1 MSQRGE
7 VERFSKGGTVSDRQT
22 EACSTEN
29 ALHARWAFDVAP
41 GRERHVALQLQELGC
56 TDVERPTKGYVI
68 AHCDPTAVPVIKRLS
83 GVVRA
88 LPLLDTDLFENLS
101 NVEPLLAKVADV
113 VQVSSG
119 PYAQMTGIVRA
130 LDGEDVL
137 VDVSLMGRVVR
148 VRAKATHVSVMP
160 LPEPW
165 R

>member
-1 MSQRGE
+1 M
-7 VERFSKGGTVSDRQT
+7 SDRQT

-29 ALHARWAFDVAP
+29 ALHARWAFDVTP

-88 LPLLDTDLFENLS
+88 LPLLDTDLFEDLS

-130 LDGEDVL
+130 LEGEDVL

>member
-1 MSQRGE
+1 M
-7 VERFSKGGTVSDRQT
+7 SDRQT

-29 ALHARWAFDVAP
+29 ALHARWAFDVTP
-41 GRERHVALQLQELGC
+41 GRERHVALQLEELGC

-88 LPLLDTDLFENLS
+88 LPLLDSDLFEDLS
-101 NVEPLLAKVADV
+101 NVEPLMAKVADV

>member
-1 MSQRGE
+1 M
-7 VERFSKGGTVSDRQT
+7 SDRQT

-29 ALHARWAFDVAP
+29 ALHARWAFDVTP

-88 LPLLDTDLFENLS
+88 LPLLDTDLFEDLS
-101 NVEPLLAKVADV
+101 NVETLLAKVADV

-148 VRAKATHVSVMP
+148 VRAKARHVSVMP

>member
-1 MSQRGE
+1 M
-7 VERFSKGGTVSDRQT
+7 SDRQT

-29 ALHARWAFDVAP
+29 ALHARWAFDVTP

-88 LPLLDTDLFENLS
+88 LPLLDSDLFEDLS
-101 NVEPLLAKVADV
+101 NVEALLAKVADV

>member
-1 MSQRGE
+1 MSPRGE

-29 ALHARWAFDVAP
+29 ALHARWAFDVTP

-88 LPLLDTDLFENLS
+88 LPLLDTDLFEDLS
-101 NVEPLLAKVADV
+101 NVEPLPAKVADV

-130 LDGEDVL
+130 LEGEDVL

>member
-1 MSQRGE
+1 M
-7 VERFSKGGTVSDRQT
+7 SDRQT

-29 ALHARWAFDVAP
+29 AIHARWAFDVTP

>member
-1 MSQRGE
+1 M
-7 VERFSKGGTVSDRQT
+7 SDRQT

-29 ALHARWAFDVAP
+29 ALHARWAFDVTP

-130 LDGEDVL
+130 LEGEDVL

>member
-1 MSQRGE
+1 M
-7 VERFSKGGTVSDRQT
+7 SDRQT

-29 ALHARWAFDVAP
+29 AIHARWAFDVTP

-88 LPLLDTDLFENLS
+88 LPLLDSDLFEDLS

>member
-1 MSQRGE
+1 
-7 VERFSKGGTVSDRQT
+7 VSDRHT

-29 ALHARWAFDVAP
+29 ALHARWAFDVTP

-88 LPLLDTDLFENLS
+88 LPLLDSDLFEDLS

>member
-1 MSQRGE
+1 MSKRE
-7 VERFSKGGTVSDRQT
+7 AERCATANVSR
-22 EACSTEN
+22 
-29 ALHARWAFDVAP
+29 ARWASDVKP
-41 GRERHVALQLQELGC
+41 DREKHLALQLQELGC
-56 TDVERPTKGYVI
+56 TSVERPTKGYVI
-68 AHCDPTAVPVIKRLS
+68 AQCDPTAVPVIKGLS

-88 LPLLDTDLFENLS
+88 LPLVDTDLFEDLS
-101 NVEPLLAKVADV
+101 NEPLPAKVSDL
-113 VQVSSG
+113 VQISSG

-130 LDGEDVL
+130 LEGEDVL

>member
-1 MSQRGE
+1 M
-7 VERFSKGGTVSDRQT
+7 SDRQT

-29 ALHARWAFDVAP
+29 ALHARWAFDVTP
-41 GRERHVALQLQELGC
+41 GRELHVALQLQELGC

-88 LPLLDTDLFENLS
+88 LPLLDSDLFEDLS

-119 PYAQMTGIVRA
+119 PYAQMTGIARA

>member
-1 MSQRGE
+1 M
-7 VERFSKGGTVSDRQT
+7 SDRQA

-29 ALHARWAFDVAP
+29 ALHARWAFDVTP

-88 LPLLDTDLFENLS
+88 LPLLDSDLFEDLS

>member
-1 MSQRGE
+1 MSN
-7 VERFSKGGTVSDRQT
+7 RQT

-29 ALHARWAFDVAP
+29 ALHARWAFDVTP

-88 LPLLDTDLFENLS
+88 LPLLDSDLFEDLS

>member
-1 MSQRGE
+1 M
-7 VERFSKGGTVSDRQT
+7 SDRQT

-29 ALHARWAFDVAP
+29 ALHARWAFDVTP

-88 LPLLDTDLFENLS
+88 LPLLDSDLFEDLS
-101 NVEPLLAKVADV
+101 NVEPLMAKVADV

>member
-1 MSQRGE
+1 MSN
-7 VERFSKGGTVSDRQT
+7 RQA
-22 EACSTEN
+22 EGCATEN
-29 ALHARWAFDVAP
+29 ALRARWAFDVTP

-88 LPLLDTDLFENLS
+88 LPLLDTDLFEDLS
-101 NVEPLLAKVADV
+101 NVEPLPAKVADV

>member
-1 MSQRGE
+1 MSPRGE

-29 ALHARWAFDVAP
+29 ALHARWAFDVTP

-88 LPLLDTDLFENLS
+88 LPLLDTDLFEDLS

>member
-1 MSQRGE
+1 MSPRGE
-7 VERFSKGGTVSDRQT
+7 VERLSKGGTVSDRQT

-29 ALHARWAFDVAP
+29 ALHARWAFDVTP

>member
-1 MSQRGE
+1 MSPRGE
-7 VERFSKGGTVSDRQT
+7 VERVSKGGTVSDRQT

-29 ALHARWAFDVAP
+29 ALHARWAFDVTP

-88 LPLLDTDLFENLS
+88 LPLLDSDLFEDLS

>member
-1 MSQRGE
+1 M
-7 VERFSKGGTVSDRQT
+7 SDRQT

-29 ALHARWAFDVAP
+29 ALHARWAFDVTP

-68 AHCDPTAVPVIKRLS
+68 AHCDPTAVPVIKGLS

-88 LPLLDTDLFENLS
+88 LPLLDTDLFEDLS
-101 NVEPLLAKVADV
+101 NVEPLPAKVADV

-130 LDGEDVL
+130 LEGEDVL

-148 VRAKATHVSVMP
+148 VRARATHVSVMP

>member
-1 MSQRGE
+1 M
-7 VERFSKGGTVSDRQT
+7 
-22 EACSTEN
+22 
-29 ALHARWAFDVAP
+29 
-41 GRERHVALQLQELGC
+41 
-56 TDVERPTKGYVI
+56 I
-68 AHCDPTAVPVIKRLS
+68 AQCDPTAVPVIKGLS

-88 LPLLDTDLFENLS
+88 LPLLDSDLFEDLS
-101 NVEPLLAKVADV
+101 NIKPLLAKVADV

>member
-1 MSQRGE
+1 M
-7 VERFSKGGTVSDRQT
+7 SDRQT

-29 ALHARWAFDVAP
+29 ALHARWAFDVTP

-56 TDVERPTKGYVI
+56 TSVERPTKGYVI
-68 AHCDPTAVPVIKRLS
+68 AECDPTTVPVIKGLS
-83 GVVRA
+83 GVMRA
-88 LPLLDTDLFENLS
+88 LPLQDTDLFEDLS
-101 NVEPLLAKVADV
+101 NVEPLPAKVADLV
-113 VQVSSG
+113 RVSSG

>member
-1 MSQRGE
+1 MSPQGE

-29 ALHARWAFDVAP
+29 ALHARWAFDVTP

-88 LPLLDTDLFENLS
+88 LPLLDSDLFEDLS

>member
-1 MSQRGE
+1 M
-7 VERFSKGGTVSDRQT
+7 SDRQT

-29 ALHARWAFDVAP
+29 ALHARWAFDVTP

-88 LPLLDTDLFENLS
+88 LPLLDTDLFEDLS
-101 NVEPLLAKVADV
+101 NVEPLPAKVADV

>member
-1 MSQRGE
+1 M
-7 VERFSKGGTVSDRQT
+7 SDRQT
-22 EACSTEN
+22 EACSTAN
-29 ALHARWAFDVAP
+29 ALHARWAFDVTP

-88 LPLLDTDLFENLS
+88 LPLVDTDLFEDLS

>member
-1 MSQRGE
+1 M
-7 VERFSKGGTVSDRQT
+7 SDRQT

-29 ALHARWAFDVAP
+29 AIHARWAFDVTP

-88 LPLLDTDLFENLS
+88 LPLLDSDLFEDLS
-101 NVEPLLAKVADV
+101 NVEPLMAKVADV

>member
-1 MSQRGE
+1 M
-7 VERFSKGGTVSDRQT
+7 SDRQT

-29 ALHARWAFDVAP
+29 ALHARWAFDVTP

-88 LPLLDTDLFENLS
+88 LPLLDTDLFEDLS

>member
-1 MSQRGE
+1 M
-7 VERFSKGGTVSDRQT
+7 SDRQT

-29 ALHARWAFDVAP
+29 ALHARWAFDVTP

-88 LPLLDTDLFENLS
+88 LPLLDTDLFEDLS
-101 NVEPLLAKVADV
+101 NVEPLPAKVSDV

-130 LDGEDVL
+130 LEGEDVL

>member
-1 MSQRGE
+1 MSPRGE

-29 ALHARWAFDVAP
+29 ALHARWAFDVTP

-56 TDVERPTKGYVI
+56 TDVEGPTKGYVI

-88 LPLLDTDLFENLS
+88 LPLLDSDLFEDLS
-101 NVEPLLAKVADV
+101 SVAPLLAKVADV

>member
-1 MSQRGE
+1 MSPRGE

-29 ALHARWAFDVAP
+29 ALHARWAFDVTP

-88 LPLLDTDLFENLS
+88 LPLLDSDLFEDLS